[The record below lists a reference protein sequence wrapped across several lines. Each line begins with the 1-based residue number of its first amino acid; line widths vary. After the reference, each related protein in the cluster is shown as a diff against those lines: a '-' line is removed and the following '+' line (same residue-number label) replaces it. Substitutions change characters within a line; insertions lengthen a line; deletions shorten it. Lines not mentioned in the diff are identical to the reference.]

1 MERASPDPV
10 VSVVVPLFNCL
21 RLTQAMLG
29 SLDATWP
36 AGVTRELILV
46 DDGST
51 DGTRDWLA
59 SLRRP
64 DVRVVLNP
72 DNLGYAASNNRGAGV
87 ARGRTLALLNNDL
100 VLQPG
105 WLEPLLAVQAEL
117 GSAAG
122 VIGNVQY
129 AVRDGALDHAGIRIN
144 AKGKPEHIRD
154 LPSGSD
160 LPWSFRRWLR
170 VDAVTGA
177 CLVIDRGLWFQLG
190 GLDEAYVN
198 GCEDVDLC
206 LRAAAA
212 GRINVVALRSR
223 VLHHVSSSLGRKDR
237 DESNTFRLTRRW
249 RDQLAGLG
257 MRRWCH
263 DYLIREWSHAGCP
276 AETAAAA
283 AAVLL
288 YLLHVRSNPPPVAV
302 EGMRASIDRE
312 IARWEALAA

>member
-1 MERASPDPV
+1 MERASPDPA

-21 RLTQAMLG
+21 RLTQAMLE
-29 SLDATWP
+29 SLDRTWP
-36 AGVTRELILV
+36 AGVTREIILV

-59 SLRRP
+59 SLKRA
-64 DVRVVLNP
+64 DVRVVLNEH
-72 DNLGYAASNNRGAGV
+72 NLGYAASNNRGAEL

-100 VLQPG
+100 VLLPG
-105 WLEPLLAVQAEL
+105 WLESLLAVKAEL

-122 VIGNVQY
+122 AIGNVQY

-144 AKGKPEHIRD
+144 AKGKPEHLRE
-154 LPSGSD
+154 LPSGAD
-160 LPWSFRRWLR
+160 LPWSFQRWLR

-177 CLVIDRGLWFQLG
+177 CLMIDRDFWLQLG

-212 GRINVVALRSR
+212 GRINLVALRSR
-223 VLHHVSSSLGRKDR
+223 VRHHVSSSQGRKSR
-237 DESNTFRLTRRW
+237 DETNTFRLTRRW
-249 RDQLAGLG
+249 RDQLVGLG
-257 MRRWCH
+257 IRRWCH
-263 DYLIREWSHAGCP
+263 DFLIREWSHAGCP
-276 AETAAAA
+276 AETATAA

-288 YLLHVRSNPPPVAV
+288 YLLHLRSTPPTVAV
-302 EGMRASIDRE
+302 EGMRAAIDRE